1 MILSQNISSI
11 QRAIS
16 LEIFRLSDAETV
28 TVTFIEEAGQITFCF
43 ILSAPWCSSHFWIEQ
58 FYLHILLSPFKLHQT
73 NLELRLPSPIHL
85 FLLNN
90 HSLLANFT
98 MHSGQVANSSPEML
112 VLWRPMNN
120 WEGRKSNNRCW
131 MPAYGTQTLH
141 KTIACVF
148 MCGQSINK
156 KSW

>member
-43 ILSAPWCSSHFWIEQ
+43 ILSAPLCSSHFWIEQ

-120 WEGRKSNNRCW
+120 WGKEEQQQVLDAGVW
-131 MPAYGTQTLH
+131 HTDTTQH
-141 KTIACVF
+141 HACVF